1 MCSFGATEHQS
12 SPIFAFLPIFS
23 YTKCPKVPICARPI
37 YSPGVA
43 LQNASGYS
51 IFSGRAK
58 GVSFPCGVFL
68 QRLMRELQNPKVVQI
83 FYTML
88 LHVVSDLDQWR
99 LKSVF
104 PRSDVPLGV
113 WTTFRKVKL
122 LGNWNFG
129 SMNRTFKR
137 EEQKVKIHINLN
149 MNAEWAMTNSY
160 VDPNSKC
167 LLRIPKNIGEH
178 SSTHRKYIR
187 P

>member
-88 LHVVSDLDQWR
+88 YYTSFPIWTIEGSKASFHAAMCLWGSQRPSV
-99 LKSVF
+99 KSN
-104 PRSDVPLGV
+104 SSGTEILG
-113 WTTFRKVKL
+113 L
-122 LGNWNFG
+122 
-129 SMNRTFKR
+129 
-137 EEQKVKIHINLN
+137 
-149 MNAEWAMTNSY
+149 
-160 VDPNSKC
+160 
-167 LLRIPKNIGEH
+167 
-178 SSTHRKYIR
+178 
-187 P
+187 